1 MKTNVNNELMLAA
14 DKFKGKKLI
23 LPKAF
28 KGLTIKNSFYNV
40 GVDFDIRLNISFFE
54 NNQRL
59 ILTSHDEFELED
71 E

>member
-1 MKTNVNNELMLAA
+1 MKTNVNNELILAA

-23 LPKAF
+23 SPENF

>member
-14 DKFKGKKLI
+14 DKFKGKKVISPLN
-23 LPKAF
+23 L

-40 GVDFDIRLNISFFE
+40 GVDFDIRLNITFIE
-54 NNQRL
+54 NNERL
-59 ILTSHDEFELED
+59 ILTTYDDFEVE